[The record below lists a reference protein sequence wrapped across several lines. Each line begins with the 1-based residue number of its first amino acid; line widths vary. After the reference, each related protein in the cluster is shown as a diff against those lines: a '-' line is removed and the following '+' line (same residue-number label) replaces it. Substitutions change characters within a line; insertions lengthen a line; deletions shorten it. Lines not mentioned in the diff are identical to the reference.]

1 MAQKA
6 TFSTISQI
14 CLPVRPD
21 FFMKL
26 QVEKLSLEG
35 RYEESMSISIP
46 KWLRWCW
53 SPPTHASLSC
63 FYGTRNCAIEMG
75 IEIDRNLDVLLL
87 SGPKRVLHNS

>member
-46 KWLRWCW
+46 KWLRWC
-53 SPPTHASLSC
+53 
-63 FYGTRNCAIEMG
+63 F
-75 IEIDRNLDVLLL
+75 
-87 SGPKRVLHNS
+87 